1 MLAALRERTRPVT
14 LSGERLLPVR
24 EDLASL
30 LPGGGL
36 RRGSVVEIAAPSLL
50 FVAMAE
56 AIRVGSWAALVGLP
70 TLGLAAARDHG
81 ITFERLAVVATPPI
95 DLAATVVAALVDA
108 IDLVVVGPGVVARA
122 ADARRLTARARER
135 ESVLLVHGRWPEAV
149 DLRLSVV
156 DRHFEGIGHGHG
168 HLRCWKVE
176 VESDGRGAAARRRRG
191 LITLVDA
198 DPVGGAEP
206 VGGVGT
212 VGTAETVGGAGTV
225 ERAGAMSGGAKR

>member
-1 MLAALRERTRPVT
+1 MLEALRERTRPVN
-14 LSGERLLPVR
+14 LPGERLLPVR
-24 EDLASL
+24 DDLASL

-56 AIRVGSWAALVGLP
+56 ALRVGSWAALVGLP

-81 ITFERLAVVATPPI
+81 ITFERLAVVVAPPV

-108 IDLVVVGPGVVARA
+108 LDLVVLGPGVVGRA

-149 DLRLSVV
+149 DLRLTVV
-156 DRHFEGIGHGHG
+156 NRHLEGVGQGHG
-168 HLRCWKVE
+168 HLSRWRVE
-176 VESDGRGAAARRRRG
+176 VETDGRGAAARRRRG
-191 LITLVDA
+191 LITL
-198 DPVGGAEP
+198 
-206 VGGVGT
+206 
-212 VGTAETVGGAGTV
+212 AGPDL
-225 ERAGAMSGGAKR
+225 SGGDG

>member
-1 MLAALRERTRPVT
+1 MLEALRERTRPVN

-24 EDLASL
+24 DDLASL

-56 AIRVGSWAALVGLP
+56 ALRVGSWAALVGLP

-81 ITFERLAVVATPPI
+81 ITFERLAVVAAPPV

-108 IDLVVVGPGVVARA
+108 LDLVVLGPGVVGRA

-149 DLRLSVV
+149 DLRLTVV
-156 DRHFEGIGHGHG
+156 SRHFEGIGQGHG
-168 HLRCWKVE
+168 HLRSWSVE
-176 VESDGRGAAARRRRG
+176 VETDGRGAAARRRRR
-191 LITLVDA
+191 LITLA
-198 DPVGGAEP
+198 GPEPIEP
-206 VGGVGT
+206 VGAADAESAAPRPAPTTTGT
-212 VGTAETVGGAGTV
+212 
-225 ERAGAMSGGAKR
+225 RR